1 MAMASGFGIALMV
14 FYVFLMVGSIAVMV
28 FMVVAFWKA
37 MRAHESIAGSM
48 KEIAEALQVKKEQ

>member
-1 MAMASGFGIALMV
+1 MAMASGFGLGLMV
-14 FYVFLMVGSIAVMV
+14 FYMLLIVGSIAAMV